1 METNTLRKDFDSL
14 IQCTEELPLSE
25 QTLRRYKDIYE
36 EIFLHCIENQL
47 TLFTYQNA
55 ADYCSEKCPSRK
67 AHAAQQTRKI
77 AYTIAGYFEDGRFI
91 WKPTTNSQY
100 PVCKA
105 YEHLMEKFR
114 QELLGKLSPG
124 TVRVETGIIRQFLYF
139 LEQSGIT
146 DAARI
151 TTENVLD
158 FVRQES
164 SNHKSSMSQFLRTMR
179 KFVCFLRSECI
190 VDLNADRFLKNAG
203 RCRKKSLPCFT
214 ADELRRIFQEIDR
227 STDKGRRDYAVFL
240 LSLRTGLRASDIT
253 KLKLTDIN
261 WIEKTIMVV
270 QKKTK
275 TALELP
281 LPVDVGNAIADYI
294 LHSRY
299 KTDNPYI
306 FLRHRGA
313 PCADPIE
320 PASFN
325 GYLRRYMKAAGIERA
340 GWDGK
345 SFHAFRR
352 TAGTNMVVSGTPV
365 STVAQVLGHNSME
378 SSKRYISLD
387 TERLRECGLELGVV
401 ATRKEGLV

>member
-1 METNTLRKDFDSL
+1 METNKLRKGIDYL
-14 IQCTEELPLSE
+14 IQCTEKLPLSE
-25 QTLRRYKDIYE
+25 QTLKGYKDIYE
-36 EIFLHCIENQL
+36 EIFQHCVENRL

-55 ADYCSEKCPSRK
+55 ADYCSEKCPTRK
-67 AHAAQQTRKI
+67 SHAAQQTRKI

-91 WKPTTNSQY
+91 WKPITISQY
-100 PVCKA
+100 PVCRA
-105 YEHLMEKFR
+105 YEQLLEKFR

-124 TVRVETGIIRQFLYF
+124 TVRVGTGIVRQFLYF
-139 LEQSGIT
+139 LEQAGIT
-146 DAARI
+146 DAAHI

-158 FVRQES
+158 FVHWES
-164 SNHKSSMSQFLRTMR
+164 SNHKNSMSQFLRTMR
-179 KFVCFLRSECI
+179 KFVCFLRSESI
-190 VDLNADRFLKNAG
+190 VDLSADRFLKNAG
-203 RCRKKSLPCFT
+203 RSRQKALPCFT
-214 ADELRRIFQEIDR
+214 EDELRRIFQAIDR
-227 STDKGRRDYAVFL
+227 TTDKGRRDYAVFL

-261 WIEKTIMVV
+261 WTGKTIQVV
-270 QKKTK
+270 QKKTR

-320 PASFN
+320 PTSFN
-325 GYLRRYMKAAGIERA
+325 SYLRRYMKAAGIEYA

-345 SFHAFRR
+345 SFHALRR
-352 TAGTNMVVSGTPV
+352 TAGTSMVISGTPV

-387 TERLRECGLELGVV
+387 TERLRECGLELGVM